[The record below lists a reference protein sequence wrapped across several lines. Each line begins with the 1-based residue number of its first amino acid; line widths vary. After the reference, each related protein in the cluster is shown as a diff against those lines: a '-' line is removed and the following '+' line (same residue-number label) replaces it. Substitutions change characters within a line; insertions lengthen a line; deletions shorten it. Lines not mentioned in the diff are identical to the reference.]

1 MRQVDMSVLDRF
13 HIEWTGLAEGPT
25 LVFLHGLL
33 GSASN
38 FRRIAKGF
46 EQTHRCL
53 LFDQRGH
60 GRSHK
65 PLTGYSPG
73 HYAQDLLEILNE
85 SRSGQNGDASLSKI
99 DLVGHSMGGR
109 NAVCFATLHPER
121 VRRLVVED
129 IGPDAR
135 PDAIVRIRRLLDKA
149 PTPFPDKATAREF
162 FATQFEDQKLGQYL
176 YTNITEVRGGQYDWR
191 FSKPAMFATL
201 EEGRNADRWD
211 EWRSLKCPTLLVR
224 GDRSEDL
231 SQDVFERC
239 AKENPVVTLSLIEDA
254 GHWVHFDQPEKF
266 IEVLQNFLLDPSKGP
281 S

>member
-1 MRQVDMSVLDRF
+1 MSVLDRF
-13 HIEWTGLAEGPT
+13 HIEWTGLEDGPV

-46 EQTHRCL
+46 ETTHRCL
-53 LFDQRGH
+53 MFDQRGH

-65 PLTGYSPG
+65 PLKGYSPE
-73 HYAQDLLEILNE
+73 HYAQDLLEILDE
-85 SRSGQNGDASLSKI
+85 LKIDSI

-109 NAVCFATLHPER
+109 NAVCFTHLHPER

-129 IGPDAR
+129 IGPEAR
-135 PDAIVRIRRLLDKA
+135 PDAIERIGRLLDKA
-149 PTPFPDKATAREF
+149 PTPFPDKASAREF
-162 FATQFEDQKLGQYL
+162 FTTQYEDQRLGQYL

-191 FSKPAMFATL
+191 FSKPAMMSTL
-201 EEGRNADRWD
+201 QEGRNTDRWD
-211 EWRSLKCPTLLVR
+211 EWRGLKGPLLLVR

-231 SQDVFERC
+231 TQEIFEKCGR
-239 AKENPVVTLSLIEDA
+239 ENPQAQLVVVQDA

-266 IEVLQNFLLDPSKGP
+266 VQVLQDFLLRANGGSQ
-281 S
+281 